1 MLKTITGII
10 VVLAI
15 GAGVW
20 WYFGQQSS
28 SLVENTQTQ
37 TLGSNSEQ
45 TVSATSTA
53 SSSVS
58 NREVSVDSSDAALEQ
73 DLNNV
78 DAQMSNLNSDNTN
91 ADKDLSSK
99 GQ

>member
-78 DAQMSNLNSDNTN
+78 EF
-91 ADKDLSSK
+91 KFR
-99 GQ
+99 